1 MDDYNQ
7 KKLRLQKIE
16 QSYEKYHQILIAEV
30 RKNYSVN
37 QYTAE
42 DIVQTTFLRV
52 IKYGKDFA
60 DLDDISAFRFLYTIS
75 KYVAYDVLKDE
86 TSDYTKEDI
95 ELIINSCADCMIDS
109 ATNPEFLYMERTI
122 VREAIE
128 KLPAHYA
135 TILYL
140 YYYHGYS
147 FKEIGLFLGI
157 KPNTVAQRCYY
168 VRQKL
173 KEILVKEGFHDERN

>member
-1 MDDYNQ
+1 MDKYKQ
-7 KKLRLQKIE
+7 EKLRLQKIE
-16 QSYEKYHQILIAEV
+16 QAYKDFHQVLIAEV
-30 RKNYSVN
+30 LKHYPVN

-60 DLDDISAFRFLYTIS
+60 DFDNTSAFRFLYTIS

-86 TSDYTKEDI
+86 ITDYNKKEI
-95 ELIINSCADCMIDS
+95 EHIIKTCADSMINSCA
-109 ATNPEFLYMERTI
+109 NPEFLYMERTL
-122 VREAIE
+122 VQEAIK
-128 KLPAHYA
+128 KLPDNYS

-157 KPNTVAQRCYY
+157 KPNTVAQRCHY

>member
-1 MDDYNQ
+1 MDDYTQ

-30 RKNYSVN
+30 RKRYHVD

-42 DIVQTTFLRV
+42 DVVQTTFLRV
-52 IKYGKDFA
+52 IKYGKNFA
-60 DLDDISAFRFLYTIS
+60 DLDDTSAFRFLYTIA
-75 KYVAYDVLKDE
+75 KFVAYDVLKVE
-86 TSDYTKEDI
+86 KTDYTQEDI
-95 ELIINSCADCMIDS
+95 EKIINSCADNLTDS

-122 VREAIE
+122 VREAIK

-173 KEILVKEGFHDERN
+173 KEILIKEGFHDERN